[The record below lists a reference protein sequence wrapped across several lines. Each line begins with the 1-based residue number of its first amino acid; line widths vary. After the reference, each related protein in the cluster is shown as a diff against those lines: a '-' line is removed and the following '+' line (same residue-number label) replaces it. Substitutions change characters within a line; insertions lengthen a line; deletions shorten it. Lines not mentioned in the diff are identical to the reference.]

1 MTIMSYRNILFTAL
15 AALLLLSAC
24 ADDEVFTSSPDRIL
38 TFSTDTVTLDTV
50 FSNVPSA
57 RRNMWVYNRSGEGI
71 RCTNIR
77 LERGNQSG
85 FRVNVDGTYLGA
97 SMGYQTNNVEVRN
110 KDSIRVFVEV
120 TTPYNHAGKPN
131 FVDDNL
137 IFTLESGVVQ
147 KVNLNVY
154 SWDALQLRDVKI
166 SRDSVLS
173 SGPTP
178 IIIYGGITVEEGA
191 TLTISAG
198 TTLYFHA
205 DAGIDV
211 FGRLNILGNADQ
223 NVVLRGDRIDR
234 MFEYLPYD
242 GVSGQ
247 WKGIHFHPSSYENWV
262 QFADIHSTFDGVL
275 VDSSDVSR
283 EKLTLHSSTIHNCQG
298 YGLRS
303 ANSRVRLVN
312 CQISNTLRD
321 CLCVDGGWA
330 EVNGCTLAQFYP
342 FDALRGVALRFLAS
356 NFDLH
361 QLLCQN
367 SLVTGYAEIEM
378 VGEKGKRKEPV
389 FNYAFSHC
397 IIRDTTNI
405 NYVDTVNVFRKVV
418 FENDKDTSLVYGK
431 KHFANIDTKK
441 LRYDFRLDSLSTAIG
456 KADPTTSPE
465 NDRQGRKRDDKPDI
479 GAFEFS
485 RNE

>member
-1 MTIMSYRNILFTAL
+1 MKYRNLIFTAL
-15 AALLLLSAC
+15 AALLLLAAC
-24 ADDEVFTSSPDRIL
+24 SDDDSFTTSTSRLL
-38 TFSTDTVTLDTV
+38 TFSTDTVRLDTV
-50 FSNVPSA
+50 FSNVPSP
-57 RRNMWVYNRSGEGI
+57 RCDMWVYNRSGEGI

-97 SMGYQTNNVEVRN
+97 SSGYQTNQVELRD
-110 KDSIRVFVEV
+110 KDSLRVFVEV

-131 FVDDNL
+131 LVDDNL

-154 SWDALQLRDVKI
+154 SWDAQLLRDVKI
-166 SRDSVLS
+166 SRDLVLS
-173 SGPTP
+173 SGATP
-178 IIIYGGITVEEGA
+178 IIIYGGITVDEGA
-191 TLTISAG
+191 TLTIAAG

-211 FGRLNILGNADQ
+211 FGRLNILGNADE

-234 MFEYLPYD
+234 MFDYLPYD

-247 WKGIHFHPSSYENWV
+247 WRGIRFHETSYDNWL
-262 QFADIHSTFDGVL
+262 QFADIHSTFDGIVA
-275 VDSSDVSR
+275 DSSDVSR
-283 EKLTLHSSTIHNCQG
+283 LKLTLHSSTIHNCQG

-303 ANSRVRLVN
+303 VNSRIHLVN
-312 CQISNTLRD
+312 SQITNTLRD

-330 EVNGCTLAQFYP
+330 EVNACTLAQFYP
-342 FDALRGVALRFLAS
+342 FDALRGVALRFLS
-356 NFDLH
+356 TNFDL
-361 QLLCQN
+361 QQFVCEN
-367 SLVTGYAEIEM
+367 SLVTGYSEVEM
-378 VGEKGKRKEPV
+378 MGEQGRDEAV

-405 NYVDTVNVFRKVV
+405 NYVDTVNIFKKVV
-418 FENDKDTSLVYGK
+418 FENDEDTSAIYGR
-431 KHFANIDTKK
+431 KHFANIDTKN

-456 KADPTTSPE
+456 KADPVTSPE
-465 NDRQGRKRDDKPDI
+465 NDRQGRRRDEKPDI
-479 GAFEFS
+479 GAFEFFGS
-485 RNE
+485 KNE